1 MYFKMSAKKI
11 SGDRDMKKKMKQSTL
26 ILILNAG
33 SVAALLFMVFSLVCF
48 RNVSDKINKANT
60 ERFELTYNA
69 NRFMNGS
76 SYLTNEV
83 RAYAA
88 TGKQGHYDNY
98 WNEVN
103 NLKNRDIGVENME
116 KIGLSGK
123 EKELIDEMS
132 ELSNGLVPLEEEA
145 MEYVKQ
151 GDKESALEYVYG
163 DEYSN
168 SISKI
173 NEIKSSFL
181 EMLDERAL
189 GEVNRLIGVSMF
201 ISFFIYGSVI
211 VVVILQVLT
220 SYFTRKRIIAPIVT
234 IENEMGEI
242 SQGNLSAVFPLE
254 PDTSEIGRL
263 TEAIHTTKRELKLYI
278 KDIDDKLA
286 QMAKGNMD
294 LAIGDNYRG
303 EFLSIQDSMR
313 TILEALNRALA
324 EINHSA
330 DQVASGSEQVAS
342 SAEELSQGAVEQS
355 ATVQE
360 LSGNMKVLGESLEA
374 MASNAVEA
382 RNYSVTASDQLQ
394 FSNEKMD
401 ELSSAIRKIA
411 DASNQI
417 SGIIKIIEDIAFQTN
432 ILALNAAVEAARA
445 GEAGKGFAVV
455 ADEVR
460 NLAAKSSEAAQSTT
474 VLIENMLKQMQQGT
488 TLTTETTEALFKVVE
503 GARLS
508 TDLVDEIAT
517 KTNQQLKTL
526 DEVLTGIDTI
536 SHVVESNAAAAEESA
551 ASAQELSGQ
560 AVSLKQSVERFKL
573 RSDDV

>member
-1 MYFKMSAKKI
+1 MYFKKSAKKI

-116 KIGLSGK
+116 KIGLTSQ
-123 EKELIDEMS
+123 EKELINEMS
-132 ELSNGLVPLEEEA
+132 DLSNSLVPLEEEA

-151 GDKESALEYVYG
+151 GDKGSALEYVYG

-211 VVVILQVLT
+211 IVVILQVLT
-220 SYFTRKRIIAPIVT
+220 SYFTRKRIIAPVTT
-234 IENEMGEI
+234 IENEMAEI
-242 SQGNLSAVFPLE
+242 SQGNLSADFPLE

-278 KDIDDKLA
+278 SDIDEKLA

-294 LAIGDNYRG
+294 LEIGNNYRG
-303 EFLSIQDSMR
+303 EFLAIQDSMR
-313 TILEALNRALA
+313 AILGALNHVLS
-324 EINHSA
+324 EINYSA

-342 SAEELSQGAVEQS
+342 SAEEISQGAVEQS
-355 ATVQE
+355 AIVQE
-360 LSGNMKVLGESLEA
+360 LSGNMKILGESLET
-374 MASNAVEA
+374 MASNATEA
-382 RNYSVTASDQLQ
+382 HNYTVTASDQLR
-394 FSNEKMD
+394 FSNVKME
-401 ELSSAIRKIA
+401 ELSLAIKKIA
-411 DASNQI
+411 DASSQI
-417 SGIIKIIEDIAFQTN
+417 SGIIKLIEDIAFQTN

-488 TLTTETTEALFKVVE
+488 ELTTETTEALLKVVE

-508 TDLVDEIAT
+508 TEIVDEIAT

-526 DEVLTGIDTI
+526 DEVLGGIDTI
-536 SHVVESNAAAAEESA
+536 SRVVESNASAAEESA

-560 AVSLKQSVERFKL
+560 AISLKQSVERFKL
-573 RSDDV
+573 RSDNV